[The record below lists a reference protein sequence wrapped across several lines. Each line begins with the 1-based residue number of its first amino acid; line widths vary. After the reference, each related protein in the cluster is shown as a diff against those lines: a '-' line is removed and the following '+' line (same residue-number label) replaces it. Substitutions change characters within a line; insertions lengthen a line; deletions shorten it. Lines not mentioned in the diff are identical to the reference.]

1 MDIFKHFRKCFL
13 CGQSRNGLEKVSY
26 KVYHGNHTYSTVYF
40 AYHPTCLKFVLCEPE
55 KYSHE
60 KVGKALRIATLIK
73 EYKKEKK
80 EKILITKKERQECI
94 EKAKELCNSF

>member
-1 MDIFKHFRKCFL
+1 MDLFKCFRKCFL
-13 CGQSRNGLEKVSY
+13 CGQRGDELKKISY
-26 KVYHGNHTYSTVYF
+26 KVYHGNCTHSTVWF
-40 AYHPTCLKFVLCEPE
+40 AYHPVCLKLVLCEPE

-60 KVGKALRIATLIK
+60 KVEKALRIATLIK
-73 EYKKEKK
+73 EYKK